1 MVARI
6 GLALFAF
13 IVNEKATDDGNISS
27 SSSASGSCCDG
38 PAVLTPL
45 SSHNVL
51 NVNVNANTATITI
64 ASQTVQVS
72 KNSKFPF
79 SELGNNGRAV
89 CCCFSKY
96 LPTLQSFPWHHQGLY
111 QVRRRIPCVTT
122 SGHWTNYLEMLFL
135 CEVDVVTNEF
145 SHCVVV
151 RCDCCHWLVEEPCKL
166 INTLVSPEKLTELEK
181 NPLTNQLTERRRRGL
196 VLWSSPFVT

>member
-1 MVARI
+1 MGLLYKRSSSFDQVVYMVARI

-89 CCCFSKY
+89 C
-96 LPTLQSFPWHHQGLY
+96 
-111 QVRRRIPCVTT
+111 
-122 SGHWTNYLEMLFL
+122 
-135 CEVDVVTNEF
+135 
-145 SHCVVV
+145 
-151 RCDCCHWLVEEPCKL
+151 
-166 INTLVSPEKLTELEK
+166 
-181 NPLTNQLTERRRRGL
+181 
-196 VLWSSPFVT
+196 